1 MNIVGTR
8 VLSSPNK
15 YSDVVENFGN
25 LGRTLVTSAN
35 GNHSPYQMALLS
47 LSSNIVYPKL
57 HHVSLHNHTSTH
69 SFIKLFFRIHQN
81 IEGLILVLL

>member
-47 LSSNIVYPKL
+47 LSSNIVYLEP
-57 HHVSLHNHTSTH
+57 HHVSLHNHTSMH
-69 SFIKLFFRIHQN
+69 SFMKTFSIHQN